1 MQSSYR
7 FYSLLAILIL
17 ILFSL
22 RAIGQNKKQ
31 PVRLAIIEVDTTQ
44 LDRYN
49 EFLKEEIE
57 ASIQIEP
64 GVITLY
70 AVTEKETPERVTL
83 FETYADSS
91 QYRAHI
97 ATPHFQKYKQGTL
110 QMVKHLELIETE
122 PLLYVRKK
130 ELSKARSHDL
140 FIRLIKLEIDLNE
153 VGNFKELAQS
163 VMLPG
168 IKKEP
173 GVLVMYAVAEKNQPT
188 HISVLE
194 VYANSA
200 AYEKH
205 LNTPHFLKYKTE
217 SKNMVKSLKLIDLTA
232 ILLGSKPQK

>member
-1 MQSSYR
+1 
-7 FYSLLAILIL
+7 LIL

-22 RAIGQNKKQ
+22 SAIGQNKKQ
-31 PVRLAIIEVDTTQ
+31 LVRLAIIEVDTTQ

-49 EFLKEEIE
+49 DFLKEEIE
-57 ASIQIEP
+57 ASMQKEP

-70 AVTEKETPERVTL
+70 AVAEKETPERVTL

-91 QYRAHI
+91 QYRAHL
-97 ATPHFQKYKQGTL
+97 ATPHFQKYKHGTL
-110 QMVKHLELIETE
+110 QMVKHLELIETK
-122 PLLYVRKK
+122 PILYMRKK
-130 ELSKARSHDL
+130 EFSKARSHDL
-140 FIRLIKLEIDLNE
+140 FIRLIKMEIDSKE
-153 VGNFKELAQS
+153 VDNFKELSQS

-168 IKKEP
+168 IKKES
-173 GVLVMYAVAEKNQPT
+173 GVLVMYVVAEKNQST

-217 SKNMVKSLKLIDLTA
+217 SRTMIKSLKLIDVTP